1 MVWGGDK
8 DLSVILFTPS
18 VRVKHKPSEGL
29 SSCMCT
35 SAVFGVYGYSDTGK
49 TTLIVKLV
57 EQLVKEGYLVATI
70 KQTKKAISMD
80 TKRKDTWWHHGAGA
94 ELVVFSSLCE
104 TDFLLNKSM
113 SSSEIIRRIAEFGCY
128 DIILVE
134 GADDP
139 SIPKIQIGAGKKR
152 ENTLASYEDNFNE
165 IFNIIKRELKIKSTH
180 HHLRIIVNGKDI
192 PLTEFPEQIITNTIV
207 GMLGSLKDVENIKDV
222 TIQLKR

>member
-1 MVWGGDK
+1 M
-8 DLSVILFTPS
+8 S
-18 VRVKHKPSEGL
+18 
-29 SSCMCT
+29 T
-35 SAVFGVYGYSDTGK
+35 SKVFGIYGNSDSGK

-80 TKRKDTWWHHGAGA
+80 TKRKDTWRHHGAGA
-94 ELVVFSSLCE
+94 ELVVFSSICE

-113 SSSEIIRRIAEFGCY
+113 STSEIIRRIAEFGCY

-139 SIPKIQIGAGKKR
+139 CIPKVQIGVGKKR
-152 ENTLASYEDNFNE
+152 ENTIAFYEDNFNE
-165 IFNIIKRELKIKSTH
+165 IFKIIKRELKMKPSLQRLCIA
-180 HHLRIIVNGKDI
+180 VNGRNI
-192 PLTEFPEQIITNTIV
+192 PLTEFPEQILTNTIV
-207 GMLGSLKDVENIKDV
+207 GMLGSLKDVQNIKEF

>member
-1 MVWGGDK
+1 M
-8 DLSVILFTPS
+8 S
-18 VRVKHKPSEGL
+18 
-29 SSCMCT
+29 T
-35 SAVFGVYGYSDTGK
+35 SAVFGIYGNSDSGK

-80 TKRKDTWWHHGAGA
+80 TKRKDTWRHHGAGA
-94 ELVVFSSLCE
+94 ELVVFSSICE

-113 SSSEIIRRIAEFGCY
+113 STSEIIQRITDFGCY

-139 SIPKIQIGAGKKR
+139 CIPKIQIGAGKKR
-152 ENTLASYEDNFNE
+152 ENTIASYEENFNE
-165 IFNIIKRELKIKSTH
+165 IFKIIKRELKMKPSLQRLCIA
-180 HHLRIIVNGKDI
+180 VNGRNI
-192 PLTEFPEQIITNTIV
+192 PLTEFPEQILTNTIV
-207 GMLGSLKDVENIKDV
+207 GMLGSLKDVQNIKEF

>member
-1 MVWGGDK
+1 M
-8 DLSVILFTPS
+8 S
-18 VRVKHKPSEGL
+18 
-29 SSCMCT
+29 T
-35 SAVFGVYGYSDTGK
+35 STVLGIYGNSDTGK

-57 EQLVKEGYLVATI
+57 EQLVKEGYLIATI

-94 ELVVFSSLCE
+94 ELVVFSSICE

-113 SSSEIIRRIAEFGCY
+113 STSEIIRRISEFGCY
-128 DIILVE
+128 DLILAE

-152 ENTLASYEDNFNE
+152 ENTIASYEDNFNE
-165 IFNIIKRELKIKSTH
+165 ILKIIKRELKMKPSLQR
-180 HHLRIIVNGKDI
+180 LRLTVNGKNI

-207 GMLGSLKDVENIKDV
+207 GMLGSLKDVQNIEEV

>member
-1 MVWGGDK
+1 M
-8 DLSVILFTPS
+8 S
-18 VRVKHKPSEGL
+18 
-29 SSCMCT
+29 T
-35 SAVFGVYGYSDTGK
+35 SAVFGIYGNSDSGK

-80 TKRKDTWWHHGAGA
+80 TKRKDTWRHHGAGA
-94 ELVVFSSLCE
+94 ELVVFSSICE

-113 SSSEIIRRIAEFGCY
+113 STSEIIRRISEFRCY

-139 SIPKIQIGAGKKR
+139 CIPKIQIGAGKKR
-152 ENTLASYEDNFNE
+152 ENTIASYEDNFNE
-165 IFNIIKRELKIKSTH
+165 IFKIIKRELKMKPSLQRLFIT
-180 HHLRIIVNGKDI
+180 VNGRNI
-192 PLTEFPEQIITNTIV
+192 PLTEFPEQILTNTIM
-207 GMLGSLKDVENIKDV
+207 GMLGSLKDVQNIKEF

>member
-1 MVWGGDK
+1 M
-8 DLSVILFTPS
+8 S
-18 VRVKHKPSEGL
+18 
-29 SSCMCT
+29 T
-35 SAVFGVYGYSDTGK
+35 SKAFGIYGNSDSGK

-80 TKRKDTWWHHGAGA
+80 TKRKDTWRHHGAGA
-94 ELVVFSSLCE
+94 ELVVFSSICE

-113 SSSEIIRRIAEFGCY
+113 STSEIIQRITDFGCY

-139 SIPKIQIGAGKKR
+139 CIPKIQIGAGKKR
-152 ENTLASYEDNFNE
+152 ENTIASYEENFNE
-165 IFNIIKRELKIKSTH
+165 IFKIIKRELKMKPSLQRLCIA
-180 HHLRIIVNGKDI
+180 VNGRNI
-192 PLTEFPEQIITNTIV
+192 PLTEFPEQILTNTIV
-207 GMLGSLKDVENIKDV
+207 GMLGSLKDVQNIKEF